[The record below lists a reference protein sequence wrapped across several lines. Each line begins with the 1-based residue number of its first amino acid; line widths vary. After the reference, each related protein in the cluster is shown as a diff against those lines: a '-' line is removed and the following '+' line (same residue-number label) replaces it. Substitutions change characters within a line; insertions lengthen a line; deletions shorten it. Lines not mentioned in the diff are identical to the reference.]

1 MKKLLFISNITNK
14 ITNFSYPSYLACK
27 ELGIE
32 FHLAAN
38 LDNFDFE
45 NNPYKDIIFHNIHC
59 ERNPLSLKNIRS
71 YKSVNKIIQENDI
84 DFIHC
89 NTPIGGVL
97 GRLCG
102 HENKVNK
109 IIYTVHGFHFYK
121 GAPLLNWM
129 IYYPIEKFLAHFTD
143 VLITINEEDFQIS
156 KKMKLKKNGNRYKIN
171 GVGINVQEYQNV
183 KVDKEKIR
191 NDLGLKLDD
200 FVCIGV
206 GRIEANKN
214 YEMTIKGIAETNID
228 NCHLIICGEGPDK
241 ESIKDLSKKLGIE
254 DKIHILGYRNDIK
267 ELLSISDCY
276 ISTSKREGLP
286 RALMEAMASGLPCI
300 VTNIRGNSDLVENE
314 KNGFLVSNTEDL
326 KNHLSMIYDNKELR
340 NRIFSINREESK
352 SFDAYYIKEKILE
365 IYNVFGKKMWVGDK
379 I

>member
-27 ELGIE
+27 KLGFE

-59 ERNPLSLKNIRS
+59 ERNPLSLKNIKS
-71 YKSVNKIIQENDI
+71 YKSVNKIIQEYNI
-84 DFIHC
+84 DYIHC

-102 HENKVNK
+102 RKNKVNK

-121 GAPLLNWM
+121 GAPILNWL
-129 IYYPIEKFLAHFTD
+129 IYYPIEKLLSHFTD
-143 VLITINEEDFQIS
+143 VLITINEEDYQIS
-156 KKMKLKKNGNRYKIN
+156 KKMKLKKNGNRYKVN
-171 GVGINVQEYQNV
+171 GVGINVKEYQDV

-191 NDLGLKLDD
+191 NALGFKKDD
-200 FVCIGV
+200 FICIGI

-214 YEMTIKGIAETNID
+214 YEMTIKGIVKANID

-241 ESIKDLSKKLGIE
+241 ESIKNLSKQLGIE
-254 DKIHILGYRNDIK
+254 NKIHLIGYRNDIK

-300 VTNIRGNSDLVENE
+300 VSNIRGNSDLVENE
-314 KNGFLVSNTEDL
+314 VNGFLVSNTEDL
-326 KNHLSMIYDNKELR
+326 KKYLFMIYDNKELR
-340 NRIFSINREESK
+340 NKISLINREEIK
-352 SFDAYYIKEKILE
+352 RFDTYCIKEKILE
-365 IYNVFGKKMWVGDK
+365 IYNVFGKSNMGRR
-379 I
+379 